1 MACDD
6 KNVAIGSTMKS
17 NLGNSQTRYLEK
29 VVTLLKLLILGG
41 GWGGYIPLPTVLAS
55 IVSMSYPKFKMLF
68 FIFPSA
74 MVFLSCF

>member
-6 KNVAIGSTMKS
+6 KNVAIGSTMKA

-41 GWGGYIPLPTVLAS
+41 GGIYADLDNARDP
-55 IVSMSYPKFKMLF
+55 
-68 FIFPSA
+68 
-74 MVFLSCF
+74 